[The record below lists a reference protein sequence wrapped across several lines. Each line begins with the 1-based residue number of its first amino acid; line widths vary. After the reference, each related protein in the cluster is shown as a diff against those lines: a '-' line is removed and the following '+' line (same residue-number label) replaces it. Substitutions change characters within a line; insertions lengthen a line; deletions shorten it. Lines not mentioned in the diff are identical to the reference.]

1 MKKYA
6 VTVILH
12 VEAKETGS
20 PEAIAKSIVNFGGID
35 DERLLGWDLEEIAE
49 CGPDESP
56 SV

>member
-6 VTVILH
+6 VTVILY
-12 VEAKETGS
+12 VEAKETAS
-20 PEAIAKSIVNFGGID
+20 PEAIAESIVNFGGID

-49 CGPDESP
+49 CPDESP